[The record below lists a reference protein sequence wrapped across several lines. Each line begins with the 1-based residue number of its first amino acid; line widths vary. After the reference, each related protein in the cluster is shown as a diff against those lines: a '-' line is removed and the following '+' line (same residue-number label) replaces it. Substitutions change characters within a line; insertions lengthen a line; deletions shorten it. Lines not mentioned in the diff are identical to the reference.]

1 MASRVS
7 VAAVLSLVAFLGG
20 LIHYAIENNR
30 IAHDYLLNYT
40 NAAFIVK
47 KGLKL
52 PEDGLYSGFDSA
64 EGTYDKSTWIIR
76 KMGQEKGEKIMSY
89 LVVKWNRFGKRFS
102 KFDAP
107 FGPSSSLC
115 LTGPFRSEG
124 LRSRRR
130 SV

>member
-1 MASRVS
+1 MCPIDWHRASS

-30 IAHDYLLNYT
+30 IAHDYLVNYT

-76 KMGQEKGEKIMSY
+76 
-89 LVVKWNRFGKRFS
+89 
-102 KFDAP
+102 
-107 FGPSSSLC
+107 
-115 LTGPFRSEG
+115 RSETPAANG
-124 LRSRRR
+124 RRR
-130 SV
+130 SAFLRRT